1 MLADDSISN
10 ISTATTDRPI
20 LASPCQG
27 QKVKGQQRI
36 CSFSPHQLHLFITT
50 HEAAKEH
57 TQTNTANL
65 IDCHNLLLE
74 TQHTGLQP
82 TGH

>member
-36 CSFSPHQLHLFITT
+36 CSFSPTSYIY
-50 HEAAKEH
+50 
-57 TQTNTANL
+57 
-65 IDCHNLLLE
+65 LLLRMKQQKNTHKQ
-74 TQHTGLQP
+74 TQQT
-82 TGH
+82 

>member
-36 CSFSPHQLHLFITT
+36 CSFSPTSYIY
-50 HEAAKEH
+50 
-57 TQTNTANL
+57 
-65 IDCHNLLLE
+65 LLLGMKQQKNTHKQ
-74 TQHTGLQP
+74 TQQT
-82 TGH
+82 